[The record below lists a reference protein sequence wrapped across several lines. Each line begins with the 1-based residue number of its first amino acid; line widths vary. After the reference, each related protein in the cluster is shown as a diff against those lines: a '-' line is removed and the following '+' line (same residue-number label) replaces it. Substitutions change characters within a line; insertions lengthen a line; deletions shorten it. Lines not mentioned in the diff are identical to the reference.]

1 MLLETENNPTLIMT
15 NQQCD
20 VLAERIAAVLRQR
33 KTIGEERRRQ
43 EQEYRRL
50 NSERAL
56 ARHYKLRGGFR
67 KESKRR
73 NQEIDRV
80 YDAIMSANAAT

>member
-1 MLLETENNPTLIMT
+1 MLLKNDSTPVMT

-67 KESKRR
+67 TESKRR

>member
-1 MLLETENNPTLIMT
+1 MILKNDSSPVMT
-15 NQQCD
+15 NVQCD

>member
-1 MLLETENNPTLIMT
+1 MLLKNDSTPVMT
-15 NQQCD
+15 NVQCD

-73 NQEIDRV
+73 NQIDRV

>member
-1 MLLETENNPTLIMT
+1 MLLEAENNQTLIMT

-20 VLAERIAAVLRQR
+20 VLADRIAAVLRQR

-56 ARHYKLRGGFR
+56 ASHYKLRSGFR

>member
-1 MLLETENNPTLIMT
+1 MLLENDSTPVMT
-15 NQQCD
+15 NVQCD
-20 VLAERIAAVLRQR
+20 VLAGRIAAVLRER

>member
-1 MLLETENNPTLIMT
+1 MLLKNDSTPVMT
-15 NQQCD
+15 NVQCD

-33 KTIGEERRRQ
+33 KTIGDERRRQ

-56 ARHYKLRGGFR
+56 ARHYKLRGEFR
-67 KESKRR
+67 KGSERR
-73 NQEIDRV
+73 NQEIDRM
-80 YDAIMSANAAT
+80 YEAIMSANAAT

>member
-1 MLLETENNPTLIMT
+1 MLLKNDSTPVMT
-15 NQQCD
+15 NVQCD
-20 VLAERIAAVLRQR
+20 VLAERIAAVLRER

>member
-1 MLLETENNPTLIMT
+1 MFLKNDSTPVMT
-15 NQQCD
+15 NVQCD
-20 VLAERIAAVLRQR
+20 VLAERIAAVLRER

>member
-1 MLLETENNPTLIMT
+1 MLLETENDSTPVMT
-15 NQQCD
+15 NAQCD
-20 VLAERIAAVLRQR
+20 AVAERIAAVLRQR
-33 KTIGEERRRQ
+33 QTIGDERRRQ

-56 ARHYKLRGGFR
+56 ARHYKLRGEFR
-67 KESKRR
+67 KGSERR

>member
-1 MLLETENNPTLIMT
+1 MLLKNDSTPVMT
-15 NQQCD
+15 NVQRD

-33 KTIGEERRRQ
+33 KTIGDERRRQ

-56 ARHYKLRGGFR
+56 ARHYKLRVNFAKDRSVGI
-67 KESKRR
+67 KRWTVCTSR
-73 NQEIDRV
+73 
-80 YDAIMSANAAT
+80 

>member
-1 MLLETENNPTLIMT
+1 MLLKNDSTPVMT

>member
-1 MLLETENNPTLIMT
+1 MLLEAENNQTLIMT

-20 VLAERIAAVLRQR
+20 VLADRIAAVLRQR

-67 KESKRR
+67 RESKRR
-73 NQEIDRV
+73 DQEIDRV

>member
-1 MLLETENNPTLIMT
+1 MLLKNDSTPVMT
-15 NQQCD
+15 NVQCD

-33 KTIGEERRRQ
+33 KTIGDERRRQ

-56 ARHYKLRGGFR
+56 ARHYKLRGELR

>member
-1 MLLETENNPTLIMT
+1 MLLKNDSTPVMT
-15 NQQCD
+15 NVQCD

-33 KTIGEERRRQ
+33 KKIGDERRRH

-56 ARHYKLRGGFR
+56 ARHYKLRGEFR
-67 KESKRR
+67 KGSERR

-80 YDAIMSANAAT
+80 YEAIMSANAAT